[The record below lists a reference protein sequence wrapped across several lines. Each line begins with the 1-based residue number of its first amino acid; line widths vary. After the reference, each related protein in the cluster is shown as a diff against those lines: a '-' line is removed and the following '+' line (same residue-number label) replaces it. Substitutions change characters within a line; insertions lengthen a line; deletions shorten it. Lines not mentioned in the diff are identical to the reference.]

1 MPDEIFERPAITGIG
16 RRLVFMV
23 FFMVV
28 LGAVRFV
35 FWTIVAF
42 QFLSHLFTGG
52 VNPNAVRSG
61 AGLAEYIY
69 RIMLFLTYQ
78 TEAMPFPFGERADRP
93 SGQGG

>member
-1 MPDEIFERPAITGIG
+1 MPDETSEGTVITGIG

-35 FWTIVAF
+35 FWAIVAF

-61 AGLAEYIY
+61 ARLAEYIY

-93 SGQGG
+93 SGQGR

>member
-1 MPDEIFERPAITGIG
+1 MSDETFERPAITGIG

-35 FWTIVAF
+35 FWAIVAF

-52 VNPNAVRSG
+52 VNPNAVTSG
-61 AGLAEYIY
+61 ARLAEYIY
-69 RIMLFLTYQ
+69 RIMEGAQ
-78 TEAMPFPFGERADRP
+78 GSRAKRASATTP
-93 SGQGG
+93 AKP

>member
-1 MPDEIFERPAITGIG
+1 MPDETFQRPVITGIG

-35 FWTIVAF
+35 FWAIVAF

-61 AGLAEYIY
+61 AKLAEYIY
-69 RIMLFLTYQ
+69 RIMLFLTYE

-93 SGQGG
+93 SGGDR